1 MDGILIRNN
10 LAVLHGP
17 TDIVEIRSVDPKP
30 TLSGYFKASSDN
42 IVQELSRF
50 PDRTFY
56 QTLNMID
63 PACYSRGQREKLC
76 AYPKET
82 TSDKDIIGYSHIL
95 IDLDPVRAT
104 GVSATDEEKDKA
116 HQLAITVFKH
126 LRQIGFSDPIV
137 ADSGNGYH
145 LIYKIKAELNSKDAI
160 ADFLKVLDMW
170 FSTDA
175 VQIDTAVF
183 NPSRI
188 TKLYGTIA
196 RKGADS
202 PERPHRQSRIL
213 HVPEQIKLTSMS
225 LVKAVAAEY
234 TKLFKPAP
242 DTIRRNGAFDMDRF
256 LAEHHVEVA
265 NKVETK
271 DGTKYIL
278 SECPFDPSHK
288 APDSA
293 VFVGKDGSFGFHC
306 FHNHCSD
313 YHWHDFRAKVDPNAY
328 TNSVFKSNQ
337 MPVLQ
342 PLTNNES
349 NSGISESAYQ
359 DIDFPDESSL
369 HAQPVPQPQQAPL
382 MLDIADVEDYDRAKI
397 VTIRSRFQK
406 MDLLIGGF
414 NKGELSIWSGA
425 NSSGKSTLVSQIGL
439 EAVHQGYKVAM
450 FSGEMPPKLV
460 KYWLYL
466 QAAGQDYVE
475 ADPLSPNHFRL
486 KKGVKEQLNKTLG
499 GFIAIYN
506 NDYGNNWETVANV
519 IFNWVQEKGSDVVI
533 IDNLMALNI
542 TESSQDKYET
552 QTRIVQYLS
561 QAAKQLNVHIHF
573 ICHPR
578 KTDSFLRKT
587 DISGTSDLTNTA
599 DNVFMVHRI
608 NNDFL
613 LKIKEVYPKLVIPGD
628 AGNAIEI
635 MKNRDLGVVD
645 EMILLYFDKTCKTM
659 SDVKGGLPGFGW
671 LEGMSDSLTA
681 NHASDWI
688 QMCIPVDPKDIEDF
702 PF

>member
-1 MDGILIRNN
+1 MDGILIMNN
-10 LAVLHGP
+10 LAYLHS
-17 TDIVEIRSVDPKP
+17 DDEIIEIRSIDPKP
-30 TLSGYFKASSDN
+30 TISGYFKSGSPN
-42 IVQELSRF
+42 IVSEMARF

-56 QTLNMID
+56 QTLNVID

-104 GVSATDEEKDKA
+104 GVSATDEEKEKA
-116 HQLAITVFKH
+116 HQLAIEVFSH
-126 LRQIGFSDPIV
+126 LRKLGFADPIV

-160 ADFLKVLDMW
+160 ENFLKVLDMW
-170 FSTDA
+170 FSNEF
-175 VQIDTAVF
+175 VKIDTAVF

-188 TKLYGTIA
+188 TKAYGTVA
-196 RKGADS
+196 RKGANS
-202 PERPHRQSRIL
+202 PERPHRLSRIL
-213 HVPEQIKLTSMS
+213 HVPEELKLTPMP
-225 LVKAVAAEY
+225 LVKGVAAERS
-234 TKLFKPAP
+234 KLVKPAP
-242 DTIRRNGAFDMDRF
+242 EGNRRGYAAFDIDAF
-256 LAEHHVEVA
+256 LAEHHVEVTR
-265 NKVETK
+265 KVDTS

-278 SECPFDPSHK
+278 AECPFDPSHK
-288 APDSA
+288 YPDAA
-293 VFVGKDGSFGFHC
+293 VFCGKDGALGFHC

-313 YHWHDFRAKVDPNAY
+313 YHWHDFRAKVDPQAY
-328 TNSVFKSNQ
+328 VNSVFRSNQ
-337 MPVLQ
+337 MAET
-342 PLTNNES
+342 PLNIANTIS
-349 NSGISESAYQ
+349 STVSESDYQ
-359 DIDFPDESSL
+359 SIDFPDDASKAAT
-369 HAQPVPQPQQAPL
+369 HKAAKAPV
-382 MLDIADVEDYDRAKI
+382 MLDIAEVEDYDRSKI

-406 MDLLIGGF
+406 MDALIGGF
-414 NKGELSIWSGA
+414 NKGEVSIWSGA
-425 NSSGKSTLVSQIGL
+425 NSSGKSTLVSQLGL

-466 QAAGQDYVE
+466 QAAGRDHVE
-475 ADPLSPNHFRL
+475 ADPLSPNHYRL
-486 KKGVKEQLNKTLG
+486 QKGVKEYLNKILAG
-499 GFIAIYN
+499 SIAVYN
-506 NDYGNNWETVANV
+506 NDYGNNWETVAGE
-519 IFNWVQEKGSDVVI
+519 IFKWVQEKGSDVVI

-542 TESSQDKYET
+542 TGTAQDKYDT
-552 QTRIVQYLS
+552 QTQIVQFLS
-561 QAAKQLNVHIHF
+561 RVAKQLNVHIHF

-578 KTDSFLRKT
+578 KTDSFLRKN

-613 LKIKEVYPKLVIPGD
+613 LRIKEVYPKLTIPGD

-645 EMILLYFDKTCKTM
+645 EMILLFFDRTCKTL
-659 SDVKGGLPGFGW
+659 SDVRGGVPGFGW
-671 LEGMSDSLTA
+671 LESMTEIQGNDSA
-681 NHASDWI
+681 DDWI
-688 QMCIPVDPKDIEDF
+688 KRCTPIDPKDIDDF